1 MMSIEAM
8 KQAIEALQKN
18 HALINGT
25 ERFLGLDQIKD
36 TYYAGC
42 FDVEGINKQTNDAI
56 TALRAAIEQAEK
68 QRLDQN
74 LSDQSLAIR
83 TRQYANGAQAGWDL
97 AIAGDSVGLRHLE
110 DFARAVEAR
119 LTHTTKTWF
128 DGEKVVTQEIPESE
142 IYKQE
147 PVAWLYVNADM
158 PTNRQLE
165 WTETHHGYAGNWRK
179 YPLYV
184 APPAAQEPV
193 AYKWKGE
200 LFTPGEI
207 EMLDVDDAVP
217 LYEHPRKWVG
227 LKDEDIKA
235 LYDMYATYQ
244 EYDAWESGWFEFA
257 GAVQTK
263 LKELNT

>member
-1 MMSIEAM
+1 MEEKMSIDAM
-8 KQAIEALQKN
+8 KQALEALDEAAN
-18 HALINGT
+18 VLTSSMFA
-25 ERFLGLDQIKD
+25 
-36 TYYAGC
+36 
-42 FDVEGINKQTNDAI
+42 DAAA
-56 TALRAAIEQAEK
+56 ALRAAIEQAEK

-165 WTETHHGYAGNWRK
+165 WAETRQGYAGNWLK
-179 YPLYV
+179 YPLYA

-207 EMLDVDDAVP
+207 EMLDVDDAVQ
-217 LYEHPRKWVG
+217 LYEHPRQWVG
-227 LKDEDIKA
+227 LTNDELEEVFPAI
-235 LYDMYATYQ
+235 ATYHPANKTLYRSIARAI
-244 EYDAWESGWFEFA
+244 EAE
-257 GAVQTK
+257 
-263 LKELNT
+263 LKAKNEAT